1 MLSAKVGKKS
11 LNEKGDRGLSTSQ
24 SDLFGRKCRRFFGS
38 HSENM
43 AWFGFPA
50 FYPYNLCGY
59 FPGIFSIARYF
70 TGKADA
76 GIDKSIWRPA
86 KPRKRATTRIR
97 KTVARLRSK
106 RIVAN
111 SQVKEL
117 PKMSNTLVNKKAE
130 EGKLIERFETTHFT
144 KNLEKDFSLSF
155 YVWLRAIELVWIDGM
170 LRSSLRKWSYI
181 DFCISD
187 PTTDRPFLWMQCAPT
202 FQLDSIRWCDQG
214 WDRVFL

>member
-11 LNEKGDRGLSTSQ
+11 LNKKGDRGLSTSQ

-50 FYPYNLCGY
+50 SYPYNLCGY
-59 FPGIFSIARYF
+59 FPGNFSIARYF

-86 KPRKRATTRIR
+86 KPRNRTTTRFR
-97 KTVARLRSK
+97 KTLAILCRK
-106 RIVAN
+106 RFALN
-111 SQVKEL
+111 SQLRVREL

-144 KNLEKDFSLSF
+144 KNLEKAVSLF
-155 YVWLRAIELVWIDGM
+155 FQKRGPELEAWFD
-170 LRSSLRKWSYI
+170 
-181 DFCISD
+181 
-187 PTTDRPFLWMQCAPT
+187 
-202 FQLDSIRWCDQG
+202 
-214 WDRVFL
+214 

>member
-11 LNEKGDRGLSTSQ
+11 LNKKGDRGLSTSQ

-117 PKMSNTLVNKKAE
+117 PKMSNILVNKKCRGGGNWWSIFKPGKIKFYSRAE
-130 EGKLIERFETTHFT
+130 IYWHQILLQAFF
-144 KNLEKDFSLSF
+144 FSKK
-155 YVWLRAIELVWIDGM
+155 RGPELGAWFD
-170 LRSSLRKWSYI
+170 
-181 DFCISD
+181 
-187 PTTDRPFLWMQCAPT
+187 
-202 FQLDSIRWCDQG
+202 
-214 WDRVFL
+214 